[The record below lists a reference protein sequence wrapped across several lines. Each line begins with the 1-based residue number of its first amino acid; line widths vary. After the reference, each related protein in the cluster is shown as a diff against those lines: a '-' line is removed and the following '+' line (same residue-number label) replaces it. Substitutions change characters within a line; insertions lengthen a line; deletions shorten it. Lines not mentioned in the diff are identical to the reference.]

1 LLLVADKIGTHS
13 CGPKVSSTLF
23 GTSLLIAAGSALA
36 HGENIPAEGAGYLKS
51 GDNVITTGLDGC
63 LRSGTW
69 SADTQINACEGIE
82 DEVTEEEPKEE
93 VVEAAPEPEV
103 KPNPAKLET
112 ATLTENT
119 KFESGSAELTAEG
132 RQSMESLFGKLAA
145 YKNIATITVT
155 GHTDSQGGE
164 AVNQALSEQRAGTVA
179 DLLAARYPDASI
191 NVVGMGESSPIETND
206 TPEGRQANRRVDV
219 TILATRMVFN

>member
-1 LLLVADKIGTHS
+1 MFIR
-13 CGPKVSSTLF
+13 STLF
-23 GTSLLIAAGSALA
+23 GTSLLIAAGSVFA
-36 HGENIPAEGAGYLKS
+36 HGENIEADGPGYLKS

-69 SADTQINACEGIE
+69 SEDAQINACEGIE
-82 DEVTEEEPKEE
+82 DEVVKEEPVEE
-93 VVEAAPEPEV
+93 VAEAAPVEEV

-119 KFESGSAELTAEG
+119 QFGSGSAELTAAG
-132 RQSMESLFGKLAA
+132 RESIDSLLGKLAA

-164 AVNQALSEQRAGTVA
+164 AINQALSEQRAGAVA
-179 DLLAARYPDASI
+179 DILAARYPDAAI
-191 NVVGMGESSPIETND
+191 NVIGMGESSPIASND